1 MHAPFLYITPWG
13 SFKRCLLYGYTF
25 TFNDLS
31 RYVYFNNLVLVGF
44 KNHGI
49 WCWAGFLAFC
59 AINFC
64 SPQISTKIHHKCY
77 NILKKRKH
85 ETWCRYRYLL
95 HPNNSF
101 VLCFC
106 HNPQLL
112 GLWGVRDFPPWE
124 FAGGCYYGAMG
135 MKVTWQQQQ
144 EFLEDLRA
152 ARSLK
157 SALWKI

>member
-1 MHAPFLYITPWG
+1 M
-13 SFKRCLLYGYTF
+13 F
-25 TFNDLS
+25 TSIIWFW
-31 RYVYFNNLVLVGF
+31 LVLRTMEFDVGQGF
-44 KNHGI
+44 
-49 WCWAGFLAFC
+49 WCFVPLTFVVHK
-59 AINFC
+59 F
-64 SPQISTKIHHKCY
+64 PPKSTTGATTSSR
-77 NILKKRKH
+77 KRKH
-85 ETWCRYRYLL
+85 ETWCCRYMVQYLQMSHDFQSWYL
-95 HPNNSF
+95 PHPHNSF